1 MSAYCFLT
9 VFKSSVLVY
18 AVQYYRILPTQKEIY
33 YVVYIFYNGGQWRI
47 YATGVIDRRSTL
59 LRSTNTAPNLLGRPI
74 RGQLTNCRT
83 LREVDGRM
91 V

>member
-9 VFKSSVLVY
+9 MFKSSVLVY

-33 YVVYIFYNGGQWRI
+33 YVVYIFYNGGQWHI
-47 YATGVIDRRSTL
+47 YATGVIDRRLTL
-59 LRSTNTAPNLLGRPI
+59 IRTNAAPNLLGRPT
-74 RGQLTNCRT
+74 RGRLPNCLT
-83 LREVDGRM
+83 LREVEGCM